1 MKSPARR
8 HTFLILAA
16 AVLLLMP
23 VAEAAGDILYIV
35 SPHDSNADSP
45 GVAIMQLTHFVI
57 VLAIFSPIFALFVWF
72 VWRRYTGARP
82 LLSFSSARPFLSLAL
97 WFVFGALAAFC
108 LVGVFFIRRVPDIP
122 WTAHGVLTAYFLL
135 SCNASLLATY
145 ARHARPNQTM
155 QSTAGRSDA

>member
-57 VLAIFSPIFALFVWF
+57 VLAIFSLIFALFVWF

-82 LLSFSSARPFLSLAL
+82 CLSLAL

>member
-57 VLAIFSPIFALFVWF
+57 VLAIFSLVFALF

-82 LLSFSSARPFLSLAL
+82 LLSFSSARPCLSLAL

-108 LVGVFFIRRVPDIP
+108 LVSVFFIRRVPDIP

-145 ARHARPNQTM
+145 ASHARPNQTM